1 MTRPA
6 RVIVDVSAVKANFE
20 VVRRCAPGARII
32 AIVKADAYGHGVERI
47 ASALAHRADAFGVA
61 SLEEAIKLRRAS
73 ISQRIVL
80 LEGPF
85 SEIEL
90 SDIAKYELE
99 TVVHTRDQAVW
110 LSKSKHI
117 IHAWVKIDSGM
128 HRLGFSPADVES
140 IVTLLERAGRV
151 IRFMT
156 HLASANHHND
166 ESVDQQ
172 VREFYSVNK
181 THHAECSISNSG
193 AVLGWP
199 NLKAAW
205 VRPGLMLYGVSPF
218 EGSYGADHGL
228 VPAMTVESALIAV
241 REVEAG
247 GSVGYGR
254 GFVCPERML
263 VGVVAFGYGDGYPR
277 NAGTGTPICVA
288 GIKTQVIGQP
298 SMDMLTVDLRPVS
311 NAAIGD
317 PVVLWG
323 PDLPVEEI
331 AEHADTIPYELLC
344 RVKMR
349 ARYVERE
356 S

>member
-6 RVIVDVSAVKANFE
+6 RVVVDVSAVKANFE
-20 VVRRCAPGARII
+20 VVQRCAPGARVI
-32 AIVKADAYGHGVERI
+32 AIVKADGYGHGVERI
-47 ASALAHRADAFGVA
+47 ASALADYTDAFGVA
-61 SLEEAIKLRRAS
+61 SLEEAIKLRRAN
-73 ISQRIVL
+73 IRQPIVL

-85 SEIEL
+85 AVTEL
-90 SDIAKYELE
+90 NDISTYELD
-99 TVVHTRDQAVW
+99 TVVHTLQQATW
-110 LSKSKHI
+110 LSKSKHLI
-117 IHAWVKIDSGM
+117 PAWVKIDSGM
-128 HRLGFSPADVES
+128 HRLGFAPSEVES
-140 IVTLLERAGRV
+140 VVRLLKRRGRT
-151 IRFMT
+151 IRYMT

-172 VREFYSVNK
+172 VRAFYAVSE
-181 THHAECSISNSG
+181 TQDAECSISNSG
-193 AVLGWP
+193 AVIGWP
-199 NLKAAW
+199 NLRAEW

-218 EGSYGADHGL
+218 EGSKGTDHGL
-228 VPAMTVESALIAV
+228 TPAMTVESELIAV

-254 GFVCPERML
+254 GYVCPERMS

-288 GIKTQVIGQP
+288 GIRTQVIGQA
-298 SMDMLTVDLRPVS
+298 SMDMLTVDLRPIK
-311 NAAIGD
+311 NASIGA

-331 AEHADTIPYELLC
+331 AEYANTIPYELLC